1 MKNVINKNLF
11 IWLVIMSISMAFTSC
26 KDDDN
31 DNLNTPMKITAVYLE
46 DAQSSVPD
54 RLVEYARLGQ
64 TLRLEG
70 SGFNGLQK
78 IYINGRS
85 TFFNTA
91 LLTDVNV
98 LVSISGETPI
108 LDADP
113 SLRNTIVL
121 EKNGNQYT
129 YSFEIRSAAPAI
141 TSVSHT
147 MPQAGD
153 EITIYGT
160 GLQGIERVIF
170 PGDVVVTE
178 NNIISDN
185 VDGKF
190 CIVTV
195 PAGVSDEGGALFVEG
210 LNGGAYSPA
219 YFNFKKGLFHNFDDV
234 NNYSWAPGIDDA
246 GTPLTDV
253 IPATGS
259 RPKSQGGYHSFN
271 AAGAT
276 IAASADKRYW
286 TNSTDWP
293 SALLNVIPGNTATN
307 MVAVQMDIYVEGNWN
322 SGLIRMVMADGSGTD
337 RYCML
342 YRPWYRNGAIVPF
355 ENPGCWYTVTLPFGD
370 SDDYSG
376 KTFADVVASMANA
389 SYKQAGPWFHNIG
402 IADVFEPEATE
413 VKVYFDNLRVVPLD
427 TPVYDEFGDE

>member
-1 MKNVINKNLF
+1 MKNIIYRNIW
-11 IWLVIMSISMAFTSC
+11 IWLIIGAMAGFTSC
-26 KDDDN
+26 KDDD
-31 DNLNTPMKITAVYLE
+31 DNLNTPIKITAVYLE
-46 DAQSSVPD
+46 DMQSSVTD

-70 SGFNGLQK
+70 SGFTGLQQ

-91 LLTDVNV
+91 LQTDNNL
-98 LVSISGETPI
+98 LVSISMETPV

-113 SLRNTIVL
+113 EFRNTVIL
-121 EKNGNQYT
+121 EKNGKQYIHP
-129 YSFEIRSAAPAI
+129 FEIRAAAPAV
-141 TSVSHT
+141 TSISHT

-153 EITIYGT
+153 EITVYGT
-160 GLQGIERVIF
+160 GLQGIQKVTF
-170 PGDVVVTE
+170 PGNVVVTE
-178 NNIISDN
+178 GIISDN

-195 PAGVSDEGGALFVEG
+195 PAGVSDDGGSLFVEG
-210 LNGGAYSPA
+210 VNGAAYSPA

-234 NNYSWAPGIDDA
+234 NNYSWASGIDDA

-259 RPKSQGGYHSFN
+259 RPKSQGGYHCFN

-293 SALLNVIPGNTATN
+293 AALLSAVPGNTAAN
-307 MVAVQMDIYVEGNWN
+307 MAAVQIDIYVEGEWN

-342 YRPWYRNGAIVPF
+342 YRPWYSNGAIVPF
-355 ENPGCWYTVTLPFGD
+355 ENPGCWYTITLPFGD
-370 SDDYSG
+370 SNDYSG
-376 KTFADVVASMANA
+376 KTFADVVTSMANA

-402 IADVFEPEATE
+402 VADVFEPVATT